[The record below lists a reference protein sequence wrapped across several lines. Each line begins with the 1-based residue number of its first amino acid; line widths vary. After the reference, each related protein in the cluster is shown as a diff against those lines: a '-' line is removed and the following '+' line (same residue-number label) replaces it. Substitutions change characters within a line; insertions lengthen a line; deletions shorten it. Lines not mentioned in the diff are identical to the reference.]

1 MLQQQHRVDRRSEAC
16 YNSIGVTEEGVAQEQ
31 LRVVDSGTEECFN
44 LSIKVDKR
52 RCGSTQ
58 ARNRQKM
65 HVAECFIYWTEENI
79 TKICFAQKPTVTWLC
94 HYSTCM
100 IHALL
105 PLLGKRCSSAAS
117 AYRPFALLTQVRFPG
132 TARDFSL
139 SHRFFSRTYCAE
151 SLKVFVQPPW
161 EIACTASIC
170 AHIKD
175 TKRWQPYHCLD
186 ARNYSA
192 HWLGDGMWLPKW
204 QRGIEN
210 DHIQIDLWKTGVP
223 PTKKF

>member
-79 TKICFAQKPTVTWLC
+79 TKICFAQKPTVT
-94 HYSTCM
+94 
-100 IHALL
+100 
-105 PLLGKRCSSAAS
+105 
-117 AYRPFALLTQVRFPG
+117 
-132 TARDFSL
+132 
-139 SHRFFSRTYCAE
+139 
-151 SLKVFVQPPW
+151 
-161 EIACTASIC
+161 
-170 AHIKD
+170 
-175 TKRWQPYHCLD
+175 
-186 ARNYSA
+186 
-192 HWLGDGMWLPKW
+192 
-204 QRGIEN
+204 
-210 DHIQIDLWKTGVP
+210 
-223 PTKKF
+223 